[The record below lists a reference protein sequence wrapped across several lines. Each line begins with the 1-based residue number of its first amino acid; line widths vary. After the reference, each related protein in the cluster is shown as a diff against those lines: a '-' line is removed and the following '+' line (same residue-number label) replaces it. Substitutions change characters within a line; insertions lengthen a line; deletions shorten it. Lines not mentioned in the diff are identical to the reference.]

1 MQVSALQSQAQPG
14 TMFQVASNFNCL
26 EFGSVN
32 CVVES
37 GQYCTHLMSDH
48 TQGPAAASG
57 CGLAAITQAHAAFY
71 DPKLPSEAWG
81 QSRDRSAMQIFCF
94 CALTCANRQVEL
106 LGDPALRSHFPVV
119 NGKLLPYLMEEMG
132 PSWNA
137 QAVSSLMP
145 LVKCGLHCNAQA
157 VFERNSDGTAA
168 FNPHG
173 PMLDQVFVATMNC
186 RTKGSQQLPQAE
198 RESKVQFLLDAAY
211 SAT

>member
-37 GQYCTHLMSDH
+37 GNYCTHLMSDS

-71 DPKLPSEAWG
+71 DSKLPSEAWG
-81 QSRDRSAMQIFCF
+81 QSRDRLAVQICYC
-94 CALTCANRQVEL
+94 CALTSTNRQVEL
-106 LGDPALRSHFPVV
+106 LGDPALRPHFPVV
-119 NGKLLPYLMEEMG
+119 NGKMLPYLMEETG
-132 PSWNA
+132 PSWPA
-137 QAVSSLMP
+137 QAVSSLLP

-186 RTKGSQQLPQAE
+186 RTKGAQQLARAE
-198 RESKVQFLLDAAY
+198 RDSKVQFLLDAAY